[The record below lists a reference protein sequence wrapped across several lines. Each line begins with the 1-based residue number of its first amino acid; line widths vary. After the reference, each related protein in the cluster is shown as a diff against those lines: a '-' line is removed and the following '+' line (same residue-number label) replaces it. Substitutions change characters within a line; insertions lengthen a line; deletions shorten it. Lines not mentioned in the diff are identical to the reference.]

1 MSQVPGGD
9 NPYTKGVAAFVAG
22 LTYGRVPAEVIARL
36 KLLILDS
43 LGCALYGT
51 ELPWSRILM
60 ATLGGLDETKACA
73 VWGTGQRLSAPHAAL
88 VNGMLVQSFELDD
101 VHRAGVLHV
110 GAVTLPALIAV
121 AELRPGMTGPDF
133 LRAALAG
140 YETGPRVGLCMGPE
154 HIGQGWHSGATVGV
168 FAAAAGAAAGLRL
181 SADQTVHALG
191 IAGTQAA
198 GLMAAQYGAMVKR
211 MHAGRAAQSGLY
223 GTLLAEAGFT
233 GIVDVFESP
242 YGGFCS
248 TFSRSHDRFN
258 LAELTAGLGERFETF
273 GVALKFYSCVG
284 SNHTTLDAIRTIAAR
299 RPFRADD
306 VAKIAVHG
314 SQATVDHVGW
324 PYKPQGLTSAQ
335 MNLPFC
341 VATLLAEGDVF
352 VDQFSEAAVT
362 DPRRMALAAKVE
374 VVHDPAITARGAKLR
389 HMVRVDVQFNDG
401 TLTSETV
408 EAPRGSEHKFASE
421 ADVVEKFR
429 KLARRT
435 LSDAQA
441 ERIVELVLRCDK
453 LADVGVL
460 VSALAGNSR

>member
-1 MSQVPGGD
+1 MSPGPGGG
-9 NPYTKGVAAFVAG
+9 NPYTKGIAAFVAG
-22 LTYGRVPAEVIARL
+22 LAYEHIPADVIARI

-43 LGCALYGT
+43 FGCALYGT

-60 ATLGGLDETKACA
+60 EALGGLDQTKACTL
-73 VWGTGQRLSAPHAAL
+73 WGTDRRLSAPHAAL
-88 VNGMLVQSFELDD
+88 VNGTLVQSFELDD

-110 GAVTLPALIAV
+110 GAVTLPSLIAV
-121 AELRPGMTGPDF
+121 AELRPGMTGRDF
-133 LRAALAG
+133 LRAAVTG
-140 YETGPRVGLCMGPE
+140 YEIGPRVGLCMGPE

-168 FAAAAGAAAGLRL
+168 FSAAASAAAGLRL
-181 SADQTVHALG
+181 EVDQTVHALG

-223 GTLLAEAGFT
+223 GALLAEAGFT
-233 GIVDVFESP
+233 GIMDVFESP
-242 YGGFCS
+242 YGGFCT
-248 TFSRSHDRFN
+248 TFSRSQDRFK
-258 LAELTAGLGERFETF
+258 LTELTAGLGERFETL

-284 SNHTTLDAIRTIAAR
+284 SNHTTLDAIRAILTR
-299 RPFRADD
+299 RPFRADE
-306 VAKIAVHG
+306 VARIVVHG

-341 VATLLAEGDVF
+341 VATLLTEGDVF
-352 VDQFSEAAVT
+352 VDQFSEAVVT

-374 VVHDPAITARGAKLR
+374 VLHDPAITAHGAKLR
-389 HMVRVDVQFNDG
+389 HMVRVEMHFADG
-401 TLTSETV
+401 TLESETV
-408 EAPRGSEHKFASE
+408 EAPRGSEQKFASE

-435 LSDAQA
+435 CGDVQA
-441 ERIVELVLRCDK
+441 ERIVELVLGCDQ
-453 LADVGVL
+453 LADIGVL
-460 VSALAGNSR
+460 VSTLAGKNL

>member
-1 MSQVPGGD
+1 
-9 NPYTKGVAAFVAG
+9 
-22 LTYGRVPAEVIARL
+22 
-36 KLLILDS
+36 
-43 LGCALYGT
+43 
-51 ELPWSRILM
+51 
-60 ATLGGLDETKACA
+60 
-73 VWGTGQRLSAPHAAL
+73 
-88 VNGMLVQSFELDD
+88 
-101 VHRAGVLHV
+101 
-110 GAVTLPALIAV
+110 
-121 AELRPGMTGPDF
+121 MTGPDF

-140 YETGPRVGLCMGPE
+140 YEIGPRVGLCMGPE

-181 SADQTVHALG
+181 SVDQTVHALG

-223 GTLLAEAGFT
+223 GALLAAAGFT
-233 GIVDVFESP
+233 GIADVFESP

-299 RPFRADD
+299 RPFRADE
-306 VAKIAVHG
+306 VAKITVHG

-324 PYKPQGLTSAQ
+324 PYQPQGLTSAQ

-352 VDQFSEAAVT
+352 VEQFSEAVVT

-374 VVHDPAITARGAKLR
+374 VLHDPAITARGAKLR
-389 HMVRVDVQFNDG
+389 HMVRVDVAFNDG
-401 TLTSETV
+401 APESETV
-408 EAPRGSEHKFASE
+408 EAPRGSEQKFASE

-435 LSDAQA
+435 CSDAQA
-441 ERIVELVLRCDK
+441 ERIVDLVLGCDK

-460 VSALAGNSR
+460 VSALAGKHL